1 MADQIS
7 AIDIKK
13 VWYCDTTSVTAKVT
27 ASTLKTLI
35 SSATEVV
42 NIHQDT
48 WSLEEAESSQD
59 SYKNQLTGSI
69 YRQSK
74 KTMGDITLSFT
85 IGQYDYQLKEE
96 LMGGTATSTS
106 WERARGP
113 VYIYKTIIALTTDGV
128 YIVFPYCSM
137 SVREANTDGA
147 LGLSVTATIMEPKTD
162 SVSMEYWLDA
172 TEVDAATASVD

>member
-1 MADQIS
+1 MAEQIS

-13 VWYCDTTSVTAKVT
+13 VWYCETSSITAKVT
-27 ASTLKTLI
+27 AASLKTLLT
-35 SSATEVV
+35 SATEVV

-85 IGQYDYQLKEE
+85 IGQYDYKLKEE
-96 LMGGTATSTS
+96 LMGGTATDTS
-106 WERARGP
+106 WERQRGP

-128 YIVFPYCSM
+128 YIVFPYCSIN
-137 SVREANTDGA
+137 VCEAATDGA
-147 LGLSVTATIMEPKTD
+147 LGLSVTATIMEPKSD
-162 SVSMEYWLDA
+162 SISMEYWLDA
-172 TEVDAATASVD
+172 DEVDAAAGS

>member
-1 MADQIS
+1 MAGQIS

-13 VWYCDTTSVTAKVT
+13 VWYTETTEITAKVT
-27 ASTLKTLI
+27 ATTLAALLKK
-35 SSATEVV
+35 ATEVL

-48 WSLEEAESSQD
+48 WSLEEGESSQD

-85 IGQYDYQLKEE
+85 IGQYDYKLKQE
-96 LMGGTATSTS
+96 LMGGVSTENS
-106 WERARGP
+106 WERAKGP
-113 VYIYKTIIALTTDGV
+113 VYIYKSIIALTTDGV

-137 SVREANTDGA
+137 TVREANTDGA

-162 SVSMEYWLDA
+162 TVSMEYWLDA
-172 TEVDAATASVD
+172 ATVDAGAGE

>member
-1 MADQIS
+1 MAQQIS

-13 VWYCDTTSVTAKVT
+13 VWYAEVTEIKGDLT
-27 ASTLKTLI
+27 AAILKTLL
-35 SSATEVV
+35 AKAKEVV

-85 IGQYDYQLKEE
+85 IGQYDYQLKQE
-96 LMGGTATSTS
+96 LMGGTATDKS
-106 WERARGP
+106 WKRQRGP
-113 VYIYKTIIALTTDGV
+113 VYIYKSIIALTTDGV

-137 SVREANTDGA
+137 TVREANSDGA
-147 LGLSVTATIMEPKTD
+147 LGMSVTATIMEPKLD
-162 SVSMEYWLDA
+162 AVSMEYWFDA
-172 TEVDAATASVD
+172 EDVEAGA